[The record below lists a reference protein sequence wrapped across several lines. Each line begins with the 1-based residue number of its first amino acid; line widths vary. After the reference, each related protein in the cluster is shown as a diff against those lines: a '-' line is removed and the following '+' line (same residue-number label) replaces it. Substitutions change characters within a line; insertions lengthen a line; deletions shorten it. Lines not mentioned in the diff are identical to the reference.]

1 MGGTLVG
8 ACVVVGVVGETDT
21 VAVTGAE
28 TVCVVTVCVVAVA
41 DGIVGDATTVVN
53 GADGGVPPTVPDGD
67 CSGLAT
73 GVRDDVG
80 ETVAP
85 GVAVAAFAVDAGDD
99 DTRRPVA
106 LAGGGDCTTGTA
118 VAVAVGAIVGDA
130 AAWLVGVADGV
141 IVGDGWAVPV
151 PAAPTVCDPRVPNPR
166 RLPMIIAM
174 PRRRMCCER
183 CVLHAAVCAALVT
196 RWPNS
201 SPCVPMLASRN
212 PSGVLDVR
220 TSHARTIAK
229 MDPMHKRVKDR
240 LKCGGTS
247 RQRNP
252 SDACRPRDRSGIATG
267 GLHAQYGQRDD
278 ARDRRHTESYPCRV
292 RCSHN
297 TWCHRPHPIRAAH
310 RHPGFHPSQHSGR
323 HRAHDSPNTLSSTWT
338 PYDRGDSW
346 THKGR

>member
-1 MGGTLVG
+1 MAGTLVG

-21 VAVTGAE
+21 VAVIGAE

-106 LAGGGDCTTGTA
+106 LAGGDCTAGTA

-151 PAAPTVCDPRVPNPR
+151 PAAPTVCDPRMPNQR

-174 PRRRMCCER
+174 PRHRMRCER
-183 CVLHAAVCAALVT
+183 CMLHGAVCAVYVT

-201 SPCVPMLASRN
+201 SPCVPIRVSLDLADI
-212 PSGVLDVR
+212 LDVH
-220 TSHARTIAK
+220 TGHA
-229 MDPMHKRVKDR
+229 
-240 LKCGGTS
+240 
-247 RQRNP
+247 
-252 SDACRPRDRSGIATG
+252 
-267 GLHAQYGQRDD
+267 
-278 ARDRRHTESYPCRV
+278 
-292 RCSHN
+292 
-297 TWCHRPHPIRAAH
+297 
-310 RHPGFHPSQHSGR
+310 
-323 HRAHDSPNTLSSTWT
+323 
-338 PYDRGDSW
+338 
-346 THKGR
+346 

>member
-1 MGGTLVG
+1 MAGTLVG

-21 VAVTGAE
+21 VAVIGAE

-118 VAVAVGAIVGDA
+118 LATGVRDDVGETVAPGVAVAAFAVDAGDDDTRRPVALAGGDCTAGTAVAVAVGAIVGDA

-151 PAAPTVCDPRVPNPR
+151 PAAPTVCDPRMPNQR

-174 PRRRMCCER
+174 PRHRMRCER
-183 CVLHAAVCAALVT
+183 CMLHGAVCAVYVT

-201 SPCVPMLASRN
+201 SPCVPIRVSLDLADI
-212 PSGVLDVR
+212 LDVH
-220 TSHARTIAK
+220 TGHA
-229 MDPMHKRVKDR
+229 
-240 LKCGGTS
+240 
-247 RQRNP
+247 
-252 SDACRPRDRSGIATG
+252 
-267 GLHAQYGQRDD
+267 
-278 ARDRRHTESYPCRV
+278 
-292 RCSHN
+292 
-297 TWCHRPHPIRAAH
+297 
-310 RHPGFHPSQHSGR
+310 
-323 HRAHDSPNTLSSTWT
+323 
-338 PYDRGDSW
+338 
-346 THKGR
+346 

>member
-1 MGGTLVG
+1 MAGTLVG

-21 VAVTGAE
+21 VAVIGAE

-106 LAGGGDCTTGTA
+106 LAGGDCTAGTA

-130 AAWLVGVADGV
+130 AAWLVGVAEGV

-151 PAAPTVCDPRVPNPR
+151 PAAPTVCDPRMPNQR

-174 PRRRMCCER
+174 PRHRMRCER
-183 CVLHAAVCAALVT
+183 CMLHGAVCAVYVT

-201 SPCVPMLASRN
+201 SPCVPIRVSLDLADI
-212 PSGVLDVR
+212 LDVH
-220 TSHARTIAK
+220 TGHA
-229 MDPMHKRVKDR
+229 
-240 LKCGGTS
+240 
-247 RQRNP
+247 
-252 SDACRPRDRSGIATG
+252 
-267 GLHAQYGQRDD
+267 
-278 ARDRRHTESYPCRV
+278 
-292 RCSHN
+292 
-297 TWCHRPHPIRAAH
+297 
-310 RHPGFHPSQHSGR
+310 
-323 HRAHDSPNTLSSTWT
+323 
-338 PYDRGDSW
+338 
-346 THKGR
+346 

>member
-1 MGGTLVG
+1 VAGTLVG

-21 VAVTGAE
+21 VAVIGAE

-106 LAGGGDCTTGTA
+106 LAGGDCTAGTA

-151 PAAPTVCDPRVPNPR
+151 PAAPTVCDPRMPNQR

-174 PRRRMCCER
+174 PRHRMRCER
-183 CVLHAAVCAALVT
+183 CMLHGAVCAVYVT

-201 SPCVPMLASRN
+201 SPCVPIRVSLDLADI
-212 PSGVLDVR
+212 LDVH
-220 TSHARTIAK
+220 TGHA
-229 MDPMHKRVKDR
+229 
-240 LKCGGTS
+240 
-247 RQRNP
+247 
-252 SDACRPRDRSGIATG
+252 
-267 GLHAQYGQRDD
+267 
-278 ARDRRHTESYPCRV
+278 
-292 RCSHN
+292 
-297 TWCHRPHPIRAAH
+297 
-310 RHPGFHPSQHSGR
+310 
-323 HRAHDSPNTLSSTWT
+323 
-338 PYDRGDSW
+338 
-346 THKGR
+346 